1 MAVRAKVLE
10 FEASID
16 AASSLSAED
25 CPPLVLPP
33 EWQAEHLLLAA
44 LLRCSLTSFRHHA
57 QRAGAEAR
65 GGGSARGRITKREGD
80 GRYAFV
86 AIEAELDV
94 EVVPAPLD
102 EEVAELVAKAE
113 RDCFIGASLTVE
125 TAYRWTVNGR
135 AAPA

>member
-16 AASSLSAED
+16 ADGSLSAED

-44 LLRCSLTSFRHHA
+44 LLRCLLTSLRYHA
-57 QRAGAEAR
+57 QRADAEAR
-65 GGGSARGRITKREGD
+65 GGGTARGTITKRDGD
-80 GRYAFV
+80 GRYVFV

-94 EVVPAPLD
+94 EVVPSPPL
-102 EEVAELVAKAE
+102 EEIAELLAKAE
-113 RDCFIGASLTVE
+113 RDCFIGASLTVK
-125 TAYRWTVNGR
+125 TVYRWTVNGR
-135 AAPA
+135 AVPS